1 MAHVDIW
8 PTPAYNPPRHM
19 APGKSPGHR
28 SVHRFGL
35 KAFLDRLIN
44 DPHVLQSE
52 SPSEISLHIKID
64 RDLNML
70 LCPRTEQYGK
80 MLCILD

>member
-19 APGKSPGHR
+19 APGKVSPGHR

-52 SPSEISLHIKID
+52 SPSEISLHIEIN

-70 LCPRTEQYGK
+70 LCPRTNH
-80 MLCILD
+80 